1 MFRPMRRNDKAFS
14 EQETLELLQ
23 LCPSGV
29 LAVLGDDG
37 YPYTVPINYVYDEE
51 NGRIYFH
58 CAKVGNKLDA
68 IRRCDKVSFCVVGQD
83 KVVQQEF
90 NTHFR
95 SVIVFGR
102 APIVEDDAR
111 RRHALSC
118 FNRKLSPDYP
128 EEGERE
134 ITISRERVCIVEIEP
149 EHITG
154 KGMTWE

>member
-1 MFRPMRRNDKAFS
+1 MFRPMRRNDKALS
-14 EQETLELLQ
+14 EQETLELLRI
-23 LCPSGV
+23 CPSGV

-37 YPYTVPINYVYDEE
+37 YPYTVPVNYVYDEE
-51 NGRIYFH
+51 DRRIYFH
-58 CAKVGNKLDA
+58 CAKEGHKLDA

-95 SVIVFGR
+95 SAIVFGR
-102 APIVEDDAR
+102 ARIVEDDVR
-111 RRHALSC
+111 RRHALRC

-128 EEGERE
+128 EQGEWE
-134 ITISRERVCIVEIEP
+134 IETSWERVCLVEIEP

-154 KGMTWE
+154 KGVPKE